1 MKYHVEG
8 SLRLAL
14 LSFSTLGLYNIF
26 FIYKNL
32 SVNSGKPHQLEWVIK
47 SILYPLFVFPFLRQA
62 AKEALPKFSNVYAAT
77 LTFLCLFF
85 ILSEM
90 AGETIGLLQ
99 FFTCVPILLINRLF
113 RNANNT
119 NQYFSRVMMISKK
132 ELTVIVLGGVS
143 VAFYVIYTLY
153 QTI

>member
-14 LSFSTLGLYNIF
+14 LSFSTLGLYNIWF
-26 FIYKNL
+26 MFKNL
-32 SVNSGKPHQLEWVIK
+32 SGSSGKPDKLECVIK
-47 SILYPLFVFPFLRQA
+47 SILYPLFVFPILRQA
-62 AKEALPKFSNVYAAT
+62 AREALPKFRDVYAAT

-132 ELTVIVLGGVS
+132 ELTVIILGGVS
-143 VAFYVIYTLY
+143 VTFYVIYTLY